1 MYSKITHK
9 IVEEHYNQPMQE
21 EPTPEIQ
28 SGGEL
33 PPAVMTE
40 STMQFRMDSRSL
52 WSRYAWN
59 LLNYS
64 ISMNGGLPG
73 TSQVETRLMKAAS
86 ALGDYVTPYYGVTV
100 GNELGDK
107 LGAIAKVGAEV
118 VDAVKDRRSTEK
130 FQIIWAELIEDLA
143 DFMNELNPSQWPEEL
158 LKETFTELVSLWTKA
173 IESRY
178 NEDWATNSDALDS
191 LDKLVITG
199 IPNHINK
206 GYSSIA
212 DVFSRGIIAQY
223 PSLFVK

>member
-9 IVEEHYNQPMQE
+9 IVEEHYSQPEQDEMTTDL
-21 EPTPEIQ
+21 PVD
-28 SGGEL
+28 SVL
-33 PPAVMTE
+33 PPAVMNE

-73 TSQVETRLMKAAS
+73 TSQVESRLMKAAS
-86 ALGDYVTPYYGVTV
+86 LLGDYITPYYGINA
-100 GNELGDK
+100 GNELGDR
-107 LGAIAKVGAEV
+107 LAAIAKVGAEV
-118 VDAVKDRRSTEK
+118 VDAVKDRRSTEQ
-130 FQIIWAELIEDLA
+130 FQSIWAELIDDLA
-143 DFMNELNPSQWPEEL
+143 DFMNELNPSQWPEDL
-158 LKETFTELVSLWTKA
+158 LKELFTELVSLWTKA
-173 IESRY
+173 IQSRY
-178 NEDWATNSDALDS
+178 NEDWVGNEDALDG

-199 IPNHINK
+199 IPNHVNK

-223 PSLFVK
+223 PSLFVR